1 MLGGMGGEY
10 CVCALLPNKHKAH
23 IYSTHHTRH
32 TTDDSGLWTLG
43 FTYLPVHEV

>member
-23 IYSTHHTRH
+23 IYSTHHTRD
-32 TTDDSGLWTLG
+32 TTDNSMDLG
-43 FTYLPVHEV
+43 FHVFACT